1 MGRILLFLVMAVFY
15 ILGAVGCANTPS
27 RSVIYQARI
36 PPKSAFE
43 SIKYGSSYEEVEME
57 LGQNGC
63 LISESQNE
71 TFTRKIYRWG
81 DGKTPCRVYLS
92 FSNGKLT
99 FKKYSGK
106 CN

>member
-1 MGRILLFLVMAVFY
+1 MGRILLLSFLVLVYLF
-15 ILGAVGCANTPS
+15 GAVGCARALPK
-27 RSVIYQARI
+27 SVSDQAKI

-43 SIKYGSSYEEVEME
+43 QIKYGSTYEEVEKE
-57 LGQNGC
+57 LGQNGS
-63 LISESQNE
+63 LVSESQNE
-71 TFTRKIYRWG
+71 VFTRKIYRWG